1 MNFGL
6 KDALVYSAVL
16 HAGFL
21 AVRLPMV
28 SDPLR
33 EMLSSAEAPYVDVM
47 LEPEPDPAPGPAS
60 PSREAGKKPSET
72 RAAPPPPAPRR
83 AAQVRAE
90 PLKGREP
97 QPQKRVEPPPS
108 APAPVPPPPP
118 ETRAA
123 LLPDGEIAALQ
134 HKELVREYLR
144 KRLHYPAALPPG
156 TVRLRV
162 SLSADGT
169 LRAAS
174 VTGAT
179 DPRLASCA
187 LHDARAAGSYP
198 RFPREMGS
206 SQAEYEF
213 LVQYRPDGSSL

>member
-1 MNFGL
+1 MRSVPRKEQG
-6 KDALVYSAVL
+6 A
-16 HAGFL
+16 
-21 AVRLPMV
+21 
-28 SDPLR
+28 
-33 EMLSSAEAPYVDVM
+33 SST
-47 LEPEPDPAPGPAS
+47 
-60 PSREAGKKPSET
+60 T
-72 RAAPPPPAPRR
+72 RAAPAPSVGISRSGPR
-83 AAQVRAE
+83 KIE
-90 PLKGREP
+90 PLAP
-97 QPQKRVEPPPS
+97 VPTP
-108 APAPVPPPPP
+108 APAPVQVPPSPP
-118 ETRAA
+118 EMRAA
-123 LLPDGEIAALQ
+123 LLPDGEIAAIQ

-169 LRAAS
+169 LREAS

-213 LVQYRPDGSSL
+213 LVQYRPDGNSL